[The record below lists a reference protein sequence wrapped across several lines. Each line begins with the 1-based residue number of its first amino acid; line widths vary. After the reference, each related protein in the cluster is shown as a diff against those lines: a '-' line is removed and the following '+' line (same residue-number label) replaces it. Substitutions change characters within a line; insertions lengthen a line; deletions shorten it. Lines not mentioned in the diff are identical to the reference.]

1 MLYDYAVKPQILYA
15 LRIWILKAIKM
26 PNCGFLL
33 FSASMKTL
41 FIEINFSQ
49 SIIIS
54 KLWPFINEE
63 IMYFNLKMWILFHKL
78 WKLQFTYRH
87 KHLVSQMQSISNI
100 WLLKSY
106 FSMNKFKRIYTMNA
120 LKT

>member
-1 MLYDYAVKPQILYA
+1 
-15 LRIWILKAIKM
+15 M

-63 IMYFNLKMWILFHKL
+63 IMYFNLKM
-78 WKLQFTYRH
+78 
-87 KHLVSQMQSISNI
+87 
-100 WLLKSY
+100 
-106 FSMNKFKRIYTMNA
+106 
-120 LKT
+120 